1 MIVIIIFLVKCQCEI
16 SNEDT
21 NEEEEEESISCELFV
36 LENKKIDSRTSS
48 FIISKMILK
57 LFLLD

>member
-1 MIVIIIFLVKCQCEI
+1 VGGLEVIIIVIFLVKCQCEI

-21 NEEEEEESISCELFV
+21 NEEEESISCELFV

-48 FIISKMILK
+48 FIISKI
-57 LFLLD
+57 FN